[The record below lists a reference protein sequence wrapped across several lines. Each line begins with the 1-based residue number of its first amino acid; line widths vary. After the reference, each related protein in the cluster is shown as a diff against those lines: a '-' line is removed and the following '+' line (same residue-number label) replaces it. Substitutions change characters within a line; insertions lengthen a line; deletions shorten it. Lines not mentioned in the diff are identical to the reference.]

1 MNLSSMIAKAGRALR
16 SPFIKEF
23 MGFGSSTV
31 AERASRL
38 ISGLVAAGMLGPLVW
53 GHWYLLNLVLRYGSM
68 IHLGAVNG
76 MNREVPAARGRGDP
90 EEAETLRRSSLGFLL
105 ASYVVAAGLLW
116 LFMTVTGRSLTVPG
130 LFPTLFLLG
139 AQQLYSFAITSLKA
153 QTAFGKVTRL
163 QLASTLV
170 YPPIVLF
177 STWQWGLN
185 GFILGQ
191 AGAYTV
197 LWLLA
202 ALAERG
208 MYRWRFDWP
217 RSRHLIGVGLP
228 IMLVGVM
235 DALFATVDRWVI
247 VAFLDGEALG
257 HYSLAVM
264 TMGAIGMLPQVISQQ
279 TYPRIAYAWSAR
291 RDTAEIRR
299 LAARQ
304 RVLSLAVVSLL
315 VLPAAV
321 IAPWAIRQFLPA
333 FAPGIPA
340 LLVIM
345 LVPLATCIGQG
356 YGAILHVFGK
366 QRWYLGLFAL
376 SILVNAIAS
385 VLLVRPLGLVGVAA
399 AGLLAYA
406 FLACGRVVVGAI
418 ALRQQER
425 AAQAP

>member
-1 MNLSSMIAKAGRALR
+1 MIAKAGRALR

-116 LFMTVTGRSLTVPG
+116 LFMTVTGRSLNIPG
-130 LFPTLFLLG
+130 LFPTLLLLG
-139 AQQLYSFAITSLKA
+139 AQQLFSFAITSLKA
-153 QTAFGKVTRL
+153 QTAFGKISRL
-163 QLASTLV
+163 QLASALV

-191 AGAYTV
+191 AGAYTT

-202 ALAERG
+202 ATAERG
-208 MYRWRFDWP
+208 MYRWRFDWV
-217 RSRHLIGVGLP
+217 RSLHLIGVGLP

-247 VAFLDGEALG
+247 AAFLDGEALG

-291 RDTAEIRR
+291 RDTEEVKR

-304 RVLSLAVVSLL
+304 RKLALTVVALL
-315 VLPAAV
+315 VVPGGLL
-321 IAPWAIRQFLPA
+321 APWLVRAFLPEYVA
-333 FAPGIPA
+333 GIPA
-340 LLVIM
+340 LLVALLTP
-345 LVPLATCIGQG
+345 LVSCFGQG
-356 YGAILHVFGK
+356 YGTVLHVFGK
-366 QRWYLGLFAL
+366 QSWYFGLFAVA
-376 SILVNAIAS
+376 ILVNATAS
-385 VLLVRPLGLVGVAA
+385 LTLVRPLGLVGVAL
-399 AGLLAYA
+399 AGLLAYG
-406 FLACGRVVVGAI
+406 FLAVGRVIVGGYI
-418 ALRQQER
+418 LRREAR
-425 AAQAP
+425 ITSGSPR